1 MKTMEEVVAA
11 GVKAQAALDK
21 HLTAARKE
29 AAKLAKITE
38 AGVSLGMVPKAIEAK
53 QIIADSHVIA
63 GQIAAVAS
71 QAAKLHAIQTK
82 ICQQNGVDTPAP
94 ASVGGVIMPMG
105 GGDR

>member
-11 GVKAQAALDK
+11 GVKSQAALDK

-38 AGVSLGMVPKAIEAK
+38 AGVSLGMVTKAIEAK
-53 QIIADSHVIA
+53 QIIADAHCIP
-63 GQIAAVAS
+63 GQIAAAAS
-71 QAAKLHAIQTK
+71 QAARLHAIQTK

-94 ASVGGVIMPMG
+94 DSVGGVVVFG
-105 GGDR
+105 GGGR